1 VATHSLPAPR
11 LRRLLVLVAYHSGEA
26 QPEFEVRDVL
36 RSAEKRQHPVTAAG
50 SPPLALHRVEVVRSP
65 AVDGLAAVD
74 HRVGGVVFF
83 SEGGYIKRKEQRN
96 YKHTPGSF

>member
-83 SEGGYIKRKEQRN
+83 FRRGIY
-96 YKHTPGSF
+96 